1 MREGGLGSGMSKINT
16 PGERMG
22 SVKWGT
28 DSLQDESRG
37 RKDAS
42 LQPSYTKC
50 QICMPRQAGCSV
62 SFRLHLPSPFPKFHG
77 SEQGGKPPPPIRL
90 SEPLHPLPPPND
102 CDRSFGTRTHRAP
115 LSLSLSLNAPL
126 HSLLPPSLS
135 DFEARLRFALAE

>member
-1 MREGGLGSGMSKINT
+1 
-16 PGERMG
+16 MG

-28 DSLQDESRG
+28 DSLQDESR

-77 SEQGGKPPPPIRL
+77 SEQGGKPRPPIRL
-90 SEPLHPLPPPND
+90 SEPLHPPA
-102 CDRSFGTRTHRAP
+102 AP
-115 LSLSLSLNAPL
+115 TERLRPIFRHSHTASSSLSTLRCILYC
-126 HSLLPPSLS
+126 LPPSPTYWPTTLRPGCVSHSRS
-135 DFEARLRFALAE
+135 DSAVCQQAS